1 MNQTEILDGL
11 RSYWKDRSPSYSA
24 QNVAEMNNWK
34 RRAWTDLILQHAPA
48 GERLRI
54 LDVGTGPGFFA
65 MALALAGHD
74 VTGLDVTEQ
83 MLDHA
88 RENAR
93 AYAAVVNFVLH
104 RGEELPFSDDS
115 FDLIVNRNVTWNLEF
130 PLEALREWKRVLRPG
145 GRMVYFDA
153 NWYLYL
159 FDEELRARREA
170 LRREYR
176 AAHPE
181 FTSSGDLGEKRARD
195 LERIAFDLPLSREI
209 RPQWDREILTGLG
222 LRLVRVIEDIGP
234 LVQTEDDRARELLT
248 AMFMICAEKEV
259 D

>member
-1 MNQTEILDGL
+1 
-11 RSYWKDRSPSYSA
+11 
-24 QNVAEMNNWK
+24 
-34 RRAWTDLILQHAPA
+34 
-48 GERLRI
+48 
-54 LDVGTGPGFFA
+54 
-65 MALALAGHD
+65 
-74 VTGLDVTEQ
+74 
-83 MLDHA
+83 
-88 RENAR
+88 
-93 AYAAVVNFVLH
+93 VNFVLH